1 MERMSHPDLAGRPP
15 VRDLGVITLLIM
27 VVAPDLKAS
36 STQQTEVALD
46 GAL

>member
-1 MERMSHPDLAGRPP
+1 MSHPDLAGRPP
-15 VRDLGVITLLIM
+15 VRDLGVITLKLIM

-36 STQQTEVALD
+36 STLHTKVELD

>member
-1 MERMSHPDLAGRPP
+1 MSHLDLAGRPP
-15 VRDLGVITLLIM
+15 VRDLVVITLKLIM

-36 STQQTEVALD
+36 STLHTKVALD